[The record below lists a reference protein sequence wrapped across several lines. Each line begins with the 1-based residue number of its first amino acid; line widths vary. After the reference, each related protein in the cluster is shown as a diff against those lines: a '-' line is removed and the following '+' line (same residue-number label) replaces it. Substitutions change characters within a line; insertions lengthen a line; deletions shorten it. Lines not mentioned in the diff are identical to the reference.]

1 VQSDSDEAT
10 EFDTIGLVAYRD
22 DGPVLAGVV
31 ALGRS
36 ETSRSVPESILDT
49 LGEGLIAAGDAVG
62 LRSGA

>member
-1 VQSDSDEAT
+1 
-10 EFDTIGLVAYRD
+10 
-22 DGPVLAGVV
+22 VLAGVI

-36 ETSRSVPESILDT
+36 EASRSVPESILDA